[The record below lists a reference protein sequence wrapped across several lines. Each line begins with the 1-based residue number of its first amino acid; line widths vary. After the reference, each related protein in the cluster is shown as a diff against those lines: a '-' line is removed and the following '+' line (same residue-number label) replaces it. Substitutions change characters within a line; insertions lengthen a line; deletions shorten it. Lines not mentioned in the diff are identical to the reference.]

1 MKQQIVLIPGG
12 NAFRKYEDYLKDLEN
27 TKLSLSFFDKNDW
40 KTGLG
45 AALGESYQVI
55 IPQMPNRFNAR
66 YKEWKIWFDKIAE
79 LLENDVILIGSS
91 LGGIF
96 LAKYLAENT
105 FSKKLK
111 AVFLVAAPYNTDV
124 DSDLCDFVTSEDL
137 SNIEK
142 QTNHVFIY
150 QSENDEIVPFEDCRK
165 YEKLLPEATLR
176 VFESYGHFK
185 LAEFPEIVKEIRSLG
200 RN

>member
-27 TKLSLSFFDKNDW
+27 TKLSLSFFDKKDW
-40 KTGLG
+40 KTGLA
-45 AALGESYQVI
+45 AALGDSYQVI

-66 YKEWKIWFDKIAE
+66 YKEWKIWFEKIAD

-111 AVFLVAAPYNTDV
+111 AVFFLAAPYNTDKN
-124 DSDLCDFVTSEDL
+124 SDLCDFVTSEDL

-142 QTNHVFIY
+142 QTKRIFIY
-150 QSENDEIVPFEDCRK
+150 QSKNDEIVPFEDCRK
-165 YEKLLPEATLR
+165 YERLLPEATLR

-185 LAEFPEIVKEIRSLG
+185 LLEFPEIVKEIRSLE
-200 RN
+200 

>member
-27 TKLSLSFFDKNDW
+27 TKLSLSFFDKKDW

-45 AALGESYQVI
+45 ATLGDSYQVI

-66 YKEWKIWFDKIAE
+66 YKEWKIWFDKIAD
-79 LLENDVILIGSS
+79 LLEDDVVLIGSS

-105 FSKKLK
+105 FTKKLK
-111 AVFLVAAPYNTDV
+111 AVFLIAAPYNTDP
-124 DSDLCDFVTSEDL
+124 DGDLCDFVTSEDL
-137 SNIEK
+137 SNIGK
-142 QTNHVFIY
+142 QTKHIFVY
-150 QSENDEIVPFEDCRK
+150 QSKNDEIVPFEDCHK
-165 YEKLLPEATLR
+165 YMKLLPEATLR

-185 LAEFPEIVKEIRSLG
+185 LVEFPEIIEDIQALE
-200 RN
+200 

>member
-12 NAFRKYEDYLKDLEN
+12 NAFRKYEDYIKDLED
-27 TKLSLSFFDKNDW
+27 TTLSLSFFNKKDW

-45 AALGESYQVI
+45 AALGDSYQVI

-66 YKEWKIWFDKIAE
+66 YKEWKIWFDKIAD

-105 FSKKLK
+105 FTKKLK
-111 AVFLVAAPYNTDV
+111 AVFLIAAPYNTDETG
-124 DSDLCDFVTSEDL
+124 DLCDFVTSEDL
-137 SNIEK
+137 SNIGK
-142 QTNHVFIY
+142 QTKHIFVY
-150 QSENDEIVPFEDCRK
+150 QSKNDEIVPFEDCHK
-165 YEKLLPEATLR
+165 YMKLLPEAKLR

-185 LAEFPEIVKEIRSLG
+185 LAEFPEIIEDIRALE
-200 RN
+200 

>member
-12 NAFRKYEDYLKDLEN
+12 NAFRKYEDYIKDLED
-27 TKLSLSFFDKNDW
+27 TKLSLSFFDKKDW

-45 AALGESYQVI
+45 NILGEEYQVI
-55 IPQMPNRFNAR
+55 TPQMPNRFNAR
-66 YKEWKIWFDKIAE
+66 YKEWEIWFNKIAD
-79 LLENDVILIGSS
+79 LLEDEIILIGTS

-111 AVFLVAAPYNTDV
+111 ALFLVAAPYNTDPEG
-124 DSDLCDFVTSEDL
+124 DLCDFVTDEDL

-142 QTNHVFIY
+142 QTKHIFIY
-150 QSENDEIVPFEDCRK
+150 QSKNDEIVPFEDCQEYK
-165 YEKLLPEATLR
+165 KLLPEATLR
-176 VFESYGHFK
+176 VFENYGHFK
-185 LAEFPEIVKEIRSLG
+185 LAEFPEIVKDIRLIK
-200 RN
+200 